1 VISRFI
7 WIVALTLATS
17 AHADRIRP
25 DGNVIFFVS
34 PTGDDNRDCRS
45 EAAPCRT
52 MQNAYGRTRPD
63 YDFTGRSCTI
73 KLSDGVHTQGLM
85 MAGKLVGTHLCY
97 VVGNPAN
104 RGGVIIQ
111 PAPGSAAFDIQ
122 DLAMISVMDLTI
134 QGERII
140 GFSGRQL
147 VVVDIAR
154 VTFGSMPDGIAVS
167 MTDQAGANL
176 AGDFSIE
183 GDMLAF
189 LAANRLSRIHV
200 GSGASISVK
209 KPVHIRY
216 FVMSYQNSL
225 IDFGGELRFKNSQF
239 VSGRQYRAYW
249 NGIVNTNGLVL
260 PGNIA
265 GEAAM
270 GGQAY

>member
-1 VISRFI
+1 
-7 WIVALTLATS
+7 
-17 AHADRIRP
+17 
-25 DGNVIFFVS
+25 
-34 PTGDDNRDCRS
+34 
-45 EAAPCRT
+45 
-52 MQNAYGRTRPD
+52 
-63 YDFTGRSCTI
+63 
-73 KLSDGVHTQGLM
+73 
-85 MAGKLVGTHLCY
+85 GTHLCY
-97 VVGNPAN
+97 VVGNRAN
-104 RGGVIIQ
+104 RGEVIVQ
-111 PAPGSAAFDIQ
+111 PAPGSAA
-122 DLAMISVMDLTI
+122 
-134 QGERII
+134 I

-147 VVVDIAR
+147 AVVDIAR

-176 AGDFSIE
+176 AGDFSID

-200 GSGASISVK
+200 GAGASISIK
-209 KPVHIRY
+209 KPVNIHY

-225 IDFGGELRFKNSQF
+225 IDFGGELKFKNSQF